1 MVIEKMT
8 CLLCRGLIAFKGR
21 NQTRYLDH
29 MKEEH
34 NVRYDFDVLL
44 VASLMDQAEK
54 DSFVQEN
61 RNKFEPVKENSIVKK
76 TSAELTTKKSKKR
89 DETLQELVSNENTKT
104 TVISSDEELEP
115 SEVDNEALDADDEK
129 TVEKPI
135 IEGVL
140 KCKTCAKY
148 IKQSAMAEHKL
159 SHDADKP
166 FDEGINSNSENV
178 MELEE
183 NVVKALTM
191 VENASE
197 VITNNN
203 KSSKVTSGIKRKSK
217 ISKDD
222 EDWEGGNGSDSDEDW
237 DAKKTKTEKKKKIKC
252 KVCSKKFA
260 SSMGVETHT
269 RVVHRAKEPSAADM
283 EKAITNALSKNNF

>member
-1 MVIEKMT
+1 MVIEKMS

-44 VASLMDQAEK
+44 VASLMDQTEK
-54 DSFVQEN
+54 DSFVHEN
-61 RNKFEPVKENSIVKK
+61 RNRFEPVKENSIVKK

-89 DETLQELVSNENTKT
+89 EETLQELVSNENTKT
-104 TVISSDEELEP
+104 TVISSDEELETN
-115 SEVDNEALDADDEK
+115 EVDNEESEADDEK

-140 KCKTCAKY
+140 KCKTCSKY

-159 SHDADKP
+159 SHGADKP
-166 FDEGINSNSENV
+166 IDEGIKDNSDNV

-191 VENASE
+191 VENTSE
-197 VITNNN
+197 VITSN
-203 KSSKVTSGIKRKSK
+203 KSSKVASSIKRKAK
-217 ISKDD
+217 INKDD
-222 EDWEGGNGSDSDEDW
+222 ENWEGGNGSDSDEDW
-237 DAKKTKTEKKKKIKC
+237 DAKKKKLEKKKKVKC
-252 KVCSKKFA
+252 KICSKKFA
-260 SSMGVETHT
+260 NSTGVEHHT

-283 EKAITNALSKNNF
+283 EKAITNALSKNSF

>member
-1 MVIEKMT
+1 
-8 CLLCRGLIAFKGR
+8 
-21 NQTRYLDH
+21 

-44 VASLMDQAEK
+44 VASLMDQTEK

-61 RNKFEPVKENSIVKK
+61 RNRFEPVKENSIVKK
-76 TSAELTTKKSKKR
+76 TTAELTTKKIKKR

-104 TVISSDEELEP
+104 TLISSDEELDTG
-115 SEVDNEALDADDEK
+115 EVDNEASEVDDEK
-129 TVEKPI
+129 TVQKPI

-148 IKQSAMAEHKL
+148 IKQSVMAEHKL
-159 SHDADKP
+159 SHETDKP
-166 FDEGINSNSENV
+166 FDEGINNNSENV

-191 VENASE
+191 VENSSE
-197 VITNNN
+197 VITSN
-203 KSSKVTSGIKRKSK
+203 KSRIVTSGIKRKAK
-217 ISKDD
+217 NSKDD
-222 EDWEGGNGSDSDEDW
+222 GDWEGGNGSDSDEDW

-252 KVCSKKFA
+252 KICSKKFA

-269 RVVHRAKEPSAADM
+269 RVVHRAKEPSADDM
-283 EKAITNALSKNNF
+283 EKAITNALSKNSFGPSL